1 VLGIKINELLSA
13 LLGKTELFEQGSDL
27 IGYTF
32 VELIALREGEVG
44 VLRRSFLLYRS
55 FSFVQ

>member
-1 VLGIKINELLSA
+1 LLSA